1 MTTSSSDNVRV
12 TFLDAPGA
20 DGVLAAWASLFESD
34 PAAYALQDPTFVR
47 AELERLPTSRHR
59 AAIVSFHDG
68 ERTLGLGVLAPKILS
83 TARVSGVGPA
93 IPLHGYRLVG
103 NRFLVSR
110 EGDDIARAL
119 VRKTANFVNESGAQF
134 LLIED
139 IDRRSALHAEMVALS
154 SEGFET
160 FTPDPFQP
168 HLRISLPAT
177 ADAYWAKF
185 SGKTKSTFRRKLKK
199 FGESKLVRIST
210 PEEVAEFLE
219 RAHAISKE
227 TWQSRHLGLRIKNDD
242 NERALFRILAE
253 RKLLRSYLWFVE
265 GKPAAF
271 LVGNQYKG
279 TFNYEEVGYAGAF
292 ARNSPGQMLLLQ
304 VLDDLFA
311 HDKPDVFDFGFGDA
325 EYKRLFS
332 NDASES
338 GVVWL
343 IPPRLSMR
351 ATMLVLRSILRVKR
365 IARDAVK
372 RAGLESRFRQWV
384 RYGGKKDA
392 PAEGPADSPG
402 ATEKDGGSG
411 QSKRESAV
419 ESTNDE

>member
-1 MTTSSSDNVRV
+1 
-12 TFLDAPGA
+12 
-20 DGVLAAWASLFESD
+20 
-34 PAAYALQDPTFVR
+34 
-47 AELERLPTSRHR
+47 
-59 AAIVSFHDG
+59 
-68 ERTLGLGVLAPKILS
+68 
-83 TARVSGVGPA
+83 
-93 IPLHGYRLVG
+93 
-103 NRFLVSR
+103 
-110 EGDDIARAL
+110 
-119 VRKTANFVNESGAQF
+119 
-134 LLIED
+134 
-139 IDRRSALHAEMVALS
+139 
-154 SEGFET
+154 
-160 FTPDPFQP
+160 
-168 HLRISLPAT
+168 
-177 ADAYWAKF
+177 
-185 SGKTKSTFRRKLKK
+185 
-199 FGESKLVRIST
+199 
-210 PEEVAEFLE
+210 
-219 RAHAISKE
+219 
-227 TWQSRHLGLRIKNDD
+227 
-242 NERALFRILAE
+242 
-253 RKLLRSYLWFVE
+253 
-265 GKPAAF
+265 
-271 LVGNQYKG
+271 
-279 TFNYEEVGYAGAF
+279 VGYAGAF